1 MLNDTKFDF
10 IAFIFKESIYDF
22 EKIFFCFLLADNFCD
37 LMETLTKSNF
47 YFLRL
52 INGLLYRSI
61 SRVFNKL

>member
-1 MLNDTKFDF
+1 MLNNTEFYF

-37 LMETLTKSNF
+37 LMKTLTKSDF

-52 INGLLYRSI
+52 IDKLLYRSI